1 MEFTNSHGQAPD
13 APFFSQEIKKRF
25 PFANLSGDYAAPEW
39 VKPLLFQKYSLK
51 DIGNCIRFLNKLK
64 LHAFQIP
71 PEIIEDVEIERY
83 EDYEIDVCV
92 RKWRKENK
100 VLANIEIIDQ
110 NGDIVDNFQVPKDLK
125 IRNFKSFILNTR
137 YKKN

>member
-1 MEFTNSHGQAPD
+1 M
-13 APFFSQEIKKRF
+13 
-25 PFANLSGDYAAPEW
+25 
-39 VKPLLFQKYSLK
+39 
-51 DIGNCIRFLNKLK
+51 
-64 LHAFQIP
+64 HAFQIP
-71 PEIIEDVEIERY
+71 PEIIEDIEIERY
-83 EDYEIDVCV
+83 EDYEIDVCD

-125 IRNFKSFILNTR
+125 VRNFKSFILNTR